1 MIMDTHLLTSR
12 HEPRAVCLP
21 SNKKAWFGS
30 KRGCGLEGKP
40 GVVLEAKEVWFGSK
54 ADAWAW
60 PVLFFAGR
68 AYPRALVM
76 SIQVST
82 ANDVKVYNISTGKSL
97 PEVRPNPCPC
107 RPFCALNCS

>member
-1 MIMDTHLLTSR
+1 MHC
-12 HEPRAVCLP
+12 VFLP
-21 SNKKAWFGS
+21 KGCGLEVKEAWFGS
-30 KRGCGLEGKP
+30 KAGLR
-40 GVVLEAKEVWFGSK
+40 
-54 ADAWAW
+54 AW
-60 PVLFFAGR
+60 PISFFAGR

-97 PEVRPNPCPC
+97 PEVRPNPCPF